1 MNKLFK
7 TEDENVKT
15 FFEKTGLDINE
26 VTSKCRKEHLV
37 YKRMALY
44 KYLRNKGYTLSK
56 IGRIINRGHDVV
68 YYYES
73 NFEANLKYNKPFR
86 EIYEDIDNKIKT
98 NT

>member
-1 MNKLFK
+1 MNTLFK

-15 FFEKTGLDINE
+15 FFDKTGLDINE

-37 YKRMALY
+37 YKRMVLY

-86 EIYEDIDNKIKT
+86 EIYEEINNKIKT

>member
-1 MNKLFK
+1 MNTLFK

-15 FFEKTGLDINE
+15 FFDKTGLDINE
-26 VTSKCRKEHLV
+26 ITSKCRKHNLV

-56 IGRIINRGHDVV
+56 IGGIINRGHDVV
-68 YYYES
+68 HYYET

-86 EIYEDIDNKIKT
+86 ELYEDINNKVKI